1 MMNEKLYRQFAAD
14 YCCLPEEAADRS
26 NHFTEHAFLEGRR
39 TWQEGPECFL
49 KLAVFNSKLLF
60 TGRKD
65 IIEWCRNE
73 FAESGP
79 EWFLE
84 AETLRRLDARLR
96 PDGYQIDLIHLYY
109 TTDRIT
115 PVNTDGYEI
124 RWYCGEEIE
133 PFRGDS
139 RFGEAY
145 AFCETAPDVIGVS
158 AVLDGEILGMAG
170 ASCDS
175 PLMRQIG
182 INVCPGH
189 RNAGI
194 GTMLTALLK
203 NRILEQGL
211 LPYYGTSISHT
222 ASQRTAIGAG
232 FHPAWTELV
241 TSKIS

>member
-124 RWYCGEEIE
+124 RVRRSNRSAATAGSARPMPSVKPLRTLSAYP
-133 PFRGDS
+133 PFLTGRSSGWPARAATVRSCSRSGSMSVPGTETRGS
-139 RFGEAY
+139 ER
-145 AFCETAPDVIGVS
+145 C
-158 AVLDGEILGMAG
+158 
-170 ASCDS
+170 
-175 PLMRQIG
+175 
-182 INVCPGH
+182 
-189 RNAGI
+189 
-194 GTMLTALLK
+194 
-203 NRILEQGL
+203 
-211 LPYYGTSISHT
+211 
-222 ASQRTAIGAG
+222 
-232 FHPAWTELV
+232 
-241 TSKIS
+241 

>member
-1 MMNEKLYRQFAAD
+1 MMDEKLYRQFGAD
-14 YCCLPEEAADRS
+14 YCCLPDEAADRR
-26 NHFTEHAFLEGRR
+26 NHFTEHTFLPGRR
-39 TWQEGPECFL
+39 TWQEEPECFL
-49 KLAVFNSKLLF
+49 KLAVFNGKLLF

-65 IIEWCRNE
+65 IIEWCSGE

-84 AETLRRLDARLR
+84 AETLRKLDARLQQ
-96 PDGYQIDLIHLYY
+96 DGHRIDLIHLYY
-109 TTDRIT
+109 TADRIT
-115 PVNTDGYEI
+115 PVSTDGYEI
-124 RWYCGEEIE
+124 RWYYNEEIE
-133 PFRGDS
+133 QFRGDS
-139 RFGEAY
+139 RFGEAF
-145 AFCETAPDVIGVS
+145 AFCETAPDIIGVS
-158 AVLDGEILGMAG
+158 AVRDGEILGMAG

-222 ASQRTAIGAG
+222 ASQRTAVGAG
-232 FHPAWTELV
+232 LLPAWTELF
-241 TSKIS
+241 TAKIS